1 MCEEMLRV
9 YLDHLTVLRVR
20 MPISDDLLARNF
32 VTKITRYEKVVNI
45 PNSMTVLTELLP
57 ASLALSERRIS
68 GIYNFTNPV
77 RAREPRRVASCRA
90 RSRAHALPAATSP
103 GRDLAQRVLELYK
116 KHVDPSFTW
125 KNFTVQ
131 EQDLILKVGAG
142 ARRARARG
150 GAGDQS
156 VSSELSRGRVAHE
169 GPLLFPHALPGV
181 VQQHARDDKIVGA
194 LPDIKIN
201 EIHVAMEG

>member
-77 RAREPRRVASCRA
+77 RAREPRAAWRA
-90 RSRAHALPAATSP
+90 AARAHALTRSPPATSP
-103 GRDLAQRVLELYK
+103 GRDLAQRSPRALQEARRPVVHVEEL
-116 KHVDPSFTW
+116 HRA
-125 KNFTVQ
+125 
-131 EQDLILKVGAG
+131 GAG
-142 ARRARARG
+142 SHPQG
-150 GAGDQS
+150 G
-156 VSSELSRGRVAHE
+156 RGRLAAD
-169 GPLLFPHALPGV
+169 GLADLTMDQGSA
-181 VQQHARDDKIVGA
+181 
-194 LPDIKIN
+194 
-201 EIHVAMEG
+201 

>member
-1 MCEEMLRV
+1 M

-77 RAREPRRVASCRA
+77 RVREPRTC
-90 RSRAHALPAATSP
+90 AHALSALSGVHHLRPPQGAISHNE
-103 GRDLAQRVLELYK
+103 VLELYK

-131 EQDLILKVGAG
+131 EQDLILKVGAWLV
-142 ARRARARG
+142 RARARRTCRRQQN
-150 GAGDQS
+150 AP
-156 VSSELSRGRVAHE
+156 SSLRGRVAHE
-169 GPLLFPHALPGV
+169 DPLLFPHALPGAV
-181 VQQHARDDKIVGA
+181 RSTRSRPTRSWARCQTSKSTRSTSRWV
-194 LPDIKIN
+194 
-201 EIHVAMEG
+201 